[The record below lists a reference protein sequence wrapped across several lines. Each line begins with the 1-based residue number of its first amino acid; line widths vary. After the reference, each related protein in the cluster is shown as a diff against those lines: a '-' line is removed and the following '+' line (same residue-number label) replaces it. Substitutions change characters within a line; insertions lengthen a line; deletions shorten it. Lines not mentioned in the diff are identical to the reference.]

1 MQDLIINENSIKD
14 KIYTIRNMQVMLDRD
29 LAELYCVE
37 TKRINEAVKN
47 NQDKFMDDFYF
58 ELNDLEFEYLR
69 SKISTTSFIKTRTN
83 PKVFTEQGIYMLA
96 TILKSKVASQ
106 VTINLIKTFANM
118 RKLIS
123 QNIALFERFERIEN
137 RLTIHDKNFNILFK
151 ALEDKNNIPVQNIF
165 FDGQIYDAYSFVND
179 LIKLAKS
186 EIVLID
192 NYIDETVFTL
202 FSKYPNI
209 KIKIYTANI
218 TKQLK
223 LDFEK
228 YSKQY
233 QNIELQEFK
242 NSHDRFLIIDKKE
255 VYHLGASLKDLG
267 KKWFAFSKFELKSF
281 DILERLKQ
289 VSVSYTKKR

>member
-58 ELNDLEFEYLR
+58 ELNDFEFEYLR

-165 FDGQIYDAYSFVND
+165 FDGQIYDAYGFVND

-192 NYIDETVFTL
+192 NYIDDTVFTL
-202 FSKYPNI
+202 FSKYQNI
-209 KIKIYTANI
+209 NFIIYTSTI
-218 TKQLK
+218 SKQLK

-233 QNIELQEFK
+233 KNISLKTFK
-242 NSHDRFLIIDKKE
+242 SSHDRFLIIDKKE
-255 VYHLGASLKDLG
+255 IYHLGASLKDLG
-267 KKWFAFSKFELKSF
+267 KKWFAFSKMSLNSLNLD
-281 DILERLKQ
+281 DILHKLE
-289 VSVSYTKKR
+289 V